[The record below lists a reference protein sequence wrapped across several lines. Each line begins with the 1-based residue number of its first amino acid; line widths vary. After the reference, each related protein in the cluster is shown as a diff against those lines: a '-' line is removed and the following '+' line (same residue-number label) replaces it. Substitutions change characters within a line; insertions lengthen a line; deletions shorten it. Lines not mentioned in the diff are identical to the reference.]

1 MINLWIYVG
10 LFFTFYELYLTFV
23 LQKQPHMSADISLRK
38 GLSIPLKGQA
48 KKVLETSKTS
58 DNFTL
63 YPDDFHGI
71 VPKMLVKEGEKIA
84 LGQPVFFSKANPE
97 MQFVSPISGTLSKIV
112 RGAKRR
118 ILEIQ
123 LKSDGK
129 DKAVKHKIP
138 ALDKLSDVDV
148 KSHLLA
154 SGCWPFIKQ
163 RPYDVIANPDST
175 PKGIFI
181 SGFNTA
187 PLAADVAFL
196 LEQQQEDFQNGI
208 NVLATLAPKV
218 HLSISADDTSF
229 LSSVSGVEI
238 LRVKGIHPA
247 GNVGVQIHH
256 IDPVNAGET
265 AWVVNPEDVAII
277 GRLFTTGVFDPQ
289 RTVAV
294 AGPVVTKPSY
304 YKTRIGAAI
313 APLLDDAGVSANGQV
328 RIINGDALSGATT
341 HADGSVGFYN
351 NTLTVLAEG
360 NHFRM
365 FGWLPFAGNKIFS
378 MSRTSLSW
386 LLPKRT
392 YALDTNMNGEERAL
406 VVTGEMEQV
415 LPMDIF
421 PMQLIKECMAQNIE
435 KMEGLGI
442 YEVAPEDFALVDYA
456 STSKIE
462 AQAIIRDALDLMIK
476 EVG

>member
-1 MINLWIYVG
+1 
-10 LFFTFYELYLTFV
+10 
-23 LQKQPHMSADISLRK
+23 MSADISLRK
-38 GLSIPLKGQA
+38 GLSIPLKGEA
-48 KKVLETSKTS
+48 IKDLKTSKTTG
-58 DNFTL
+58 NFTL
-63 YPDDFHGI
+63 YPDNFHGI
-71 VPKMLVKEGEKIA
+71 IPKMTVKEGEKIS
-84 LGQPVFFSKANPE
+84 LGQPVFFSKVHPQV
-97 MQFVSPISGTLSKIV
+97 QFVSPVSGTLTKIV

-123 LKSDGK
+123 IHSDGK
-129 DKAVKHKIP
+129 DKAVKHQVP
-138 ALDKLSDVDV
+138 DLDKLNDVDV
-148 KSHLLA
+148 KTHLLA

-187 PLAADVAFL
+187 PLAADVAFVL
-196 LEQQQEDFQNGI
+196 QDQQEAFQNGI
-208 NVLATLAPKV
+208 NVLAKLAPKV
-218 HLSISADDTSF
+218 HLSVSSDDASF
-229 LSSVSGVEI
+229 LSNVNGAEI
-238 LRVKGIHPA
+238 HRVKGIHPA

-256 IDPVNAGET
+256 IDPINVGET
-265 AWVVNPEDVAII
+265 AWVINPEDVARI
-277 GRLFTTGVFDPQ
+277 GRFFVSGTFDPS
-289 RTVAV
+289 RKVAV
-294 AGPVVTKPSY
+294 VGPVVKSPQY
-304 YKTRIGAAI
+304 FQTRIGAAI
-313 APLLDDAGVSANGQV
+313 APLLDDAGTIANGQV
-328 RIINGDALSGATT
+328 RIINGDVLSGATT
-341 HADGSVGFYN
+341 HGDGSIGFYN
-351 NTLTVLAEG
+351 STLSVISEG
-360 NHFRM
+360 NRYRM
-365 FGWLPFAGNKIFS
+365 FGWLPFAGNNIFS

-386 LLPKRT
+386 LLPNRK

-421 PMQLIKECMAQNIE
+421 PMQLLKECMAQNIE

-462 AQAIIRDALDLMIK
+462 AQEIIRDALDLMIK